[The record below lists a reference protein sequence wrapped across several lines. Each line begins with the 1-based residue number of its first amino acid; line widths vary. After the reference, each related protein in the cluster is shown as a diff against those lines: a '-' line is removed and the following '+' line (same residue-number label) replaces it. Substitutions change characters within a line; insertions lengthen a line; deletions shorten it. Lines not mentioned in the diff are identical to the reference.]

1 MNVPGTGM
9 MLERSA
15 EGLVLLGVVL
25 QMAEAFEMSR
35 YTVIRI
41 RASRNMAWMIL
52 SIWTRGFD
60 DCKRVVSS
68 QQGSRS

>member
-9 MLERSA
+9 TLERSA

-41 RASRNMAWMIL
+41 RELFAEHDL
-52 SIWTRGFD
+52 D
-60 DCKRVVSS
+60 DPLCMDERV
-68 QQGSRS
+68 